1 MTRSTCC
8 VLAVLGGVAIA
19 VSGCQNSGKPRRSTA
34 VQDSS
39 SQVGEGEADR
49 PVSNAYRDPVA
60 RASLRERA
68 LAVLA
73 SSATNGLPEERAN
86 AIEGLTTTPG
96 RLYPQI
102 QRGVVDPVVG
112 VRSVAAM
119 AVGRAKLQ
127 AASDLVR
134 PLLTDPAPEV
144 RMAAMYALHQVGE
157 SVDLTPIATLMMT
170 GNIKVRSQAAFL
182 LGEMGD
188 PSALGLLRDAGRGA
202 VSKSGPADV
211 RLFDLQ
217 VAEARI
223 KLGDDGPLQDV
234 RAALF
239 PARPEDLEA
248 TALACQIL
256 GQVRDKAS
264 ANRMI
269 ALIKPQDDSNK
280 VMPAEI
286 RLAAAAA
293 LARLGQPHGSP
304 LAGQYRG
311 HSSDALRSQAAFVL
325 GETGRIENLPVLE
338 GMMGDSVGRVR
349 VAAAAAIVRITESDG
364 SLEGIGQTGGE
375 VGLPGSAPQ

>member
-8 VLAVLGGVAIA
+8 ALAALGGVVIA
-19 VSGCQNSGKPRRSTA
+19 VSGCHATTK
-34 VQDSS
+34 SS
-39 SQVGEGEADR
+39 RNASREQAAQPGDEAADR
-49 PVSNAYRDPVA
+49 LSSNAYRDPVA
-60 RASLRERA
+60 RATLRERA

-96 RLYPQI
+96 RLYPQV

-119 AVGRAKLQ
+119 SVGRSKLQ
-127 AASDLVR
+127 AATDLVR
-134 PLLTDPAPEV
+134 PLLTDPAPQV
-144 RMAAMYALHQVGE
+144 RLAAMYALHQAGE
-157 SVDLTPIATLMMT
+157 PVDLTPMASLMLS
-170 GNIKVRSQAAFL
+170 GDIKVRSQAAFL

-188 PSALGLLRDAGRGA
+188 PTALGLLREAGRGA
-202 VSKSGPADV
+202 VSKAGPADI

-256 GQVRDKAS
+256 GQVRDRAS
-264 ANRMI
+264 VNRMI
-269 ALIKPQDDSNK
+269 ALIKPQDESNK

-304 LAGQYRG
+304 LANQYRT
-311 HSSDALRSQAAFVL
+311 HPNDALRAQAAFVL

-349 VAAAAAIVRITESDG
+349 VAAGAAIVRITEVDG

-375 VGLPGSAPQ
+375 IGLPGSAPQ

>member
-1 MTRSTCC
+1 MTRPTCSA
-8 VLAVLGGVAIA
+8 LAALGGVVIA
-19 VSGCQNSGKPRRSTA
+19 VSGCQGPGKTARANSHDRTVASEA
-34 VQDSS
+34 
-39 SQVGEGEADR
+39 EGSPHPA
-49 PVSNAYRDPVA
+49 SNAYRDPVA
-60 RASLRERA
+60 RATLRERA

-96 RLYPQI
+96 RLYPQV
-102 QRGVVDPVVG
+102 QRGAVDPVVG

-119 AVGRAKLQ
+119 AVGRSKLQ
-127 AASDLVR
+127 AATDLVR
-134 PLLTDPAPEV
+134 PLLSDPAPEV
-144 RMAAMYALHQVGE
+144 RMAAMYALHQNSE
-157 SVDLTPIATLMMT
+157 SVDLTPLASLMMG

-188 PSALGLLRDAGRGA
+188 ATALGLLREAGRGA
-202 VSKSGPADV
+202 VSKAGPADI

-264 ANRMI
+264 VNRMI
-269 ALIKPQDDSNK
+269 ALIKPQDESNK

-304 LAGQYRG
+304 LANQYRT
-311 HSSDALRSQAAFVL
+311 HPNDALRAQAAFVL

-375 VGLPGSAPQ
+375 IGLPGSAPQ